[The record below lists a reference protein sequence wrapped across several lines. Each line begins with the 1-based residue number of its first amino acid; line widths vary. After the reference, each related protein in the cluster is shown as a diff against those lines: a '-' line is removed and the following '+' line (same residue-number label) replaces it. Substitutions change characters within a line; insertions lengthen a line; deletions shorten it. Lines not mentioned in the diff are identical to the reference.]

1 MTSRVNHRPDSN
13 RLHAAARSS
22 GRRSPATP
30 EEILSSLPYG
40 TNDWKAVLMALIKL
54 HNAKHSV
61 KDKGVSIKTMED
73 RRRFYFGFFT
83 ELRRETRFKVEPRQL
98 RGRHVE
104 VMVERWVERGLA
116 TATIHNYLSFVR
128 TFAEWLGKNG
138 MVREPAFYVG
148 PDSPHANRH
157 QVATV
162 DQSWSAKGV
171 DIDATIHKVAQSD
184 KWVGL
189 QLELCHRFGMRPKEA
204 RHFRPHDA
212 ERTREQAMPADA
224 AAHPECDTFVRF
236 QQGTKGGRPR
246 DVPVTTDAQ
255 RGLLARLKSVVPPGG
270 YVGWP
275 DKTAKQN
282 QHRFYYVIRRHGIN
296 RKDLGVVAHGL
307 RHQVANDKFEEDAGV
322 PSPVRG
328 GDVPAEVMADARYR
342 VARLLGHARE
352 RAAAFYI
359 GSRNSVL
366 AGKKNGGED
375 GGNDEGGAPCS
386 PA

>member
-1 MTSRVNHRPDSN
+1 MSSRVNDRPEPDRFNPATGS
-13 RLHAAARSS
+13 A
-22 GRRSPATP
+22 GRRTPATP
-30 EEILSSLPYG
+30 EEILASLPYG
-40 TNDWKAVLMALIKL
+40 TKNWKAVLMSLIKL
-54 HNAKHSV
+54 HNAKHST

-73 RRRFYFGFFT
+73 RRRFYFSFFI

-116 TATIHNYLSFVR
+116 TATIHNYLSFIR

-157 QVATV
+157 QVATI

-171 DIDATIHKVAQSD
+171 DIEATIQKVAQSD
-184 KWVGL
+184 AWVGL

-212 ERTREQAMPADA
+212 ERTRDQAMPADA
-224 AAHPECDTFVRF
+224 AAHPECNTFVRF

-255 RGLLARLKSVVPPGG
+255 RELLARLKSLVPPGG
-270 YVGWP
+270 YVGRP
-275 DKTAKQN
+275 EKTAKQN
-282 QHRFYYVIRRHGIN
+282 QHRFYYVVRRHGIS

-359 GSRNSVL
+359 GSRNSVS